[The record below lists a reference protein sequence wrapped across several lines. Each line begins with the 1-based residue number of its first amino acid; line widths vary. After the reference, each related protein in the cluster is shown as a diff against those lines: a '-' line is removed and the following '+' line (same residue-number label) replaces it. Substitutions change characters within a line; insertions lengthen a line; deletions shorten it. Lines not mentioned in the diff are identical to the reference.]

1 MATET
6 EEKVKRLPTMNAG
19 EAAQLKE
26 LDEAESCPTCGG
38 PMKVSDPPIPE
49 SELGPEQGGSHG
61 RMARMTH
68 TDFPGYRQR
77 TLKRGERIGGG
88 Y

>member
-1 MATET
+1 MEATD
-6 EEKVKRLPTMNAG
+6 KAKKSSMMNTS

-26 LDEAESCPTCGG
+26 MDEAEMCPTCGG
-38 PMKVSDPPIPE
+38 PMTAKPAAIPE
-49 SELGPEQGGSHG
+49 DELGPEQGGSHG
-61 RMARMTH
+61 RMAKIMH

-77 TLKRGERIGGG
+77 TMKRGEKVGGA

>member
-1 MATET
+1 MEATD
-6 EEKVKRLPTMNAG
+6 KAKKSSMMNTS

-26 LDEAESCPTCGG
+26 MEEAETCPTCGG
-38 PMKVSDPPIPE
+38 PMAAKSEPIPE
-49 SELGPEQGGSHG
+49 SEMGPEQGGSHG
-61 RMARMTH
+61 KMARMTD

-77 TLKRGERIGGG
+77 TMKRGEKIAGG